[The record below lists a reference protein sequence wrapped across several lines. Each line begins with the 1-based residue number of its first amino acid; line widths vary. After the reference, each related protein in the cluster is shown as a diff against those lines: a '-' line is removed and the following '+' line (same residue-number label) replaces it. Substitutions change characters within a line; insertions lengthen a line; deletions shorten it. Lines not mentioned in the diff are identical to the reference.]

1 MENYYWYNLLEIA
14 IEEVYSWLLLNGSDY
29 LGWRL
34 IPRLLRTLM
43 SKGIWMVCNEQAAV
57 DKAERESQPRA
68 YLLKG
73 HAEFPLNCLFWENGS
88 PQQKAKP

>member
-1 MENYYWYNLLEIA
+1 MANPQ
-14 IEEVYSWLLLNGSDY
+14 V
-29 LGWRL
+29 
-34 IPRLLRTLM
+34 LRTLM

-73 HAEFPLNCLFWENGS
+73 HAEFPLHCLF
-88 PQQKAKP
+88 

>member
-1 MENYYWYNLLEIA
+1 MEKYYWYNLLETA
-14 IEEVYSWLLLNGSDY
+14 TGEVYSCLLIGSDY
-29 LGWRL
+29 LGWWM
-34 IPRLLRTLM
+34 IPRFLRTLM
-43 SKGIWMVCNEQAAV
+43 SKGVWMVCSEQAAV

-73 HAEFPLNCLFWENGS
+73 HAEFPFNCPFWGNLP